1 MAQFHEH
8 PPLPKEGEMA
18 TTDRQDPYAGDPN
31 QDPADRSDGATTHRQ
46 NPYAGDPNQDP
57 ADRSDTAITHRE
69 NPYEGDPDRVSEDPA
84 PEDRA

>member
-1 MAQFHEH
+1 MAQLHEH
-8 PPLPKEGEMA
+8 PPCVPKEGEMKGEMA
-18 TTDRQDPYAGDPN
+18 TTD
-31 QDPADRSDGATTHRQ
+31 RQ

-69 NPYEGDPDRVSEDPA
+69 DPYEGDPDRISEDPV